1 MGEKQDL
8 ETLSAFLE
16 RTNRFIWDSLPHDG
30 GVDTDPN
37 LTAKV
42 DGEGHLTPYAG
53 STIVFKLP
61 EDVKRA
67 IAAVQDLLYQSCSDA
82 LAERLDPDGF
92 HITLHDLVSG
102 APGDELTGQISAV
115 RDRAVERTAWIA
127 GGNETVCLRSTAL
140 FNMVNTSVVL
150 GFAPADEYSCARLM
164 DWYGSFQRIVRLDY
178 PLTPHV
184 TVAYFRPGTLAPEQ
198 VAALRTVIWQ
208 TNRQGP
214 ITVELASNAIEYQ
227 EFSDMDHYWRAE
239 PGMDRTAG
247 EYYRSLCVPALKAR
261 GLKWTEPDARTLQI
275 RYDIGDDGQ
284 IDIVLGFHER
294 APLAQL
300 ECLPIACFDGDMDQ
314 GLALCNWLNSRYRW
328 VRFYL
333 DEQDA
338 ALRCISEV
346 YFEERSCERLCVFML
361 DRMATILEEAY
372 PKIMQAAEQKKT
384 DIFSKFVGWA
394 KDRHDMDG
402 GSCAGGL
409 KR

>member
-1 MGEKQDL
+1 MREKQEL
-8 ETLSAFLE
+8 ETLTAFLE
-16 RTNRFIWDSLPHDG
+16 RTDRFIWDSLPHDG
-30 GVDTDPN
+30 GMDTNPN
-37 LTAKV
+37 LAAKV

-61 EDVKRA
+61 EDVKCA
-67 IAAVQDLLYQSCSDA
+67 IATVQDLLYQSCSGA
-82 LAERLDPDGF
+82 LAERLDPDTF

-102 APGDELTGQISAV
+102 APGDELTKQISAV
-115 RDRAVERTAWIA
+115 RDRAVEQTAWIA
-127 GGNETVCLRSTAL
+127 GGNETVRLRSTAL
-140 FNMVNTSVVL
+140 FNMVNTSIVL
-150 GFAPADEYSCARLM
+150 GFAPADECSCARLM
-164 DWYGSFQRIVRLDY
+164 NWYASFQGIVRLDY

-198 VAALRTVIWQ
+198 VAALRTVIGQ
-208 TNRQGP
+208 ANCRGP
-214 ITVELASNAIEYQ
+214 ITVELSSNAIEYQ
-227 EFSDMDHYWRAE
+227 EFSDMNHYWRAE

-261 GLKWTEPDARTLQI
+261 GLKWTEPDAHTLRI

-300 ECLPIACFDGDMDQ
+300 ECLPIACFDEDIDQ

-361 DRMATILEEAY
+361 DRMAMIVEEAY
-372 PKIMQAAEQKKT
+372 PKIIQAAEQKKT
-384 DIFSKFVGWA
+384 GIFRKFVEWT
-394 KDRHDMDG
+394 KDRHDLDG
-402 GSCAGGL
+402 ESCAGG
-409 KR
+409 